1 MMHSSHQQTETQ
13 SSMTPVINPLQ
24 PPSIQQ
30 SLTSS
35 HPPLPTVS
43 NNQMLHS
50 QMPTVR
56 HQARSNTSSRSNSI
70 QNIQINP
77 VVPSVQSNLN
87 PLAASSSQSIAE
99 SENRNNFVNVTSAPQ
114 VGNIESNNL
123 SADVTLGQVIEWLLI
138 K

>member
-30 SLTSS
+30 SLTPS